1 MKSIA
6 TLTTTPTTPITP
18 TTSGTQLKKILK
30 QILIGIDRINIS
42 VPAQL
47 HSKFIHRLYEDG
59 KCYRS
64 FDKGNDSIV
73 LSTISNTEV
82 KVTKPIKPINPTKKI
97 LRNGLY
103 QRFYVEIYNT
113 ITEVFEYIKETL
125 VFLCRECS
133 LPVSVIKIKQL
144 EVKYD
149 FYSNSTSTEDL
160 KANTLRLKRFINRH
174 LVLKYSRVDS
184 FTKIKTTCY
193 FGRKANI
200 RKGKK
205 GTRTYVK
212 NNKYIPGTTFFRLE
226 FQYNAAYFRSKKITI
241 NDLPFYPLDFE
252 SFNHVNLWSDISDKG
267 IKCLARAILKKTGVN
282 THHSGTNHPGTRN
295 YNKYNKKLREKQS
308 ELTSLI
314 LKKANNQLKNVHEQ
328 FSAIKDLK
336 KCYEFTMNH
345 KQHFKVLTEDTQL
358 ILCHADIAYNQDR
371 CSKRMVFCQG

>member
-6 TLTTTPTTPITP
+6 TLTTTP

-64 FDKGNDSIV
+64 FEKGNDSIV

-82 KVTKPIKPINPTKKI
+82 RVTKPIIPTKKI

-113 ITEVFEYIKETL
+113 ITEAFEYIKETL

-149 FYSNSTSTEDL
+149 FYSNSTTEDL
-160 KANTLRLKRFINRH
+160 KANTLKLKRFINRH

-200 RKGKK
+200 RKGRK
-205 GTRTYVK
+205 GTRAYVK

-267 IKCLARAILKKTGVN
+267 IKCLARAILKKTDVN
-282 THHSGTNHPGTRN
+282 THNADSNHSATRN

-308 ELTSLI
+308 ELTSAI
-314 LKKANNQLKNVHEQ
+314 LKKANNQHKNVHDQ

-336 KCYEFTMNH
+336 NCYEFTMNH

-358 ILCHADIAYNQDR
+358 ILCHADISYNQDR